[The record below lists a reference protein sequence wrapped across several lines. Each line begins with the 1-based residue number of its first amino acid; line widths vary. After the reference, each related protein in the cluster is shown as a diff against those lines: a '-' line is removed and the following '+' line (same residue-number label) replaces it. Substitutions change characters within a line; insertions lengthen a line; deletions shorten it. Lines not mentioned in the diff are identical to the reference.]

1 MNIAMFTDSYLPNT
15 DGVVSSILSYK
26 KGLEAEGHR
35 MFVFAPDSEM
45 AKKEPG
51 VYRFAA
57 VPFPPYPE
65 YRAAILPYVSSKIAK
80 KNGISLIHCKGMA
93 TMGLSA
99 VAFSA
104 RTGLPAMASLETMIP
119 NGTHYIVGGHKTAES
134 LGRKI
139 GWAYLRWFYRRF
151 KLVTAPSRHTQKML
165 SENKIESVVLPSPID
180 TDRFVS
186 NKKGAAVKKA
196 LSLSGKRVIASVGRV
211 VQEKNYSFLVKTAAH
226 MPDDAVFMIVGKGPY
241 LDALKQEAWKAGV
254 SGKFAFTGFVPD
266 EALVD
271 YYNAADAFVFPS
283 KFETQGLTQLEA
295 MSCGKATVV
304 LEDTP
309 MEEAIEKGKNGFA
322 FPEDEKACAEIILK
336 CLEKK
341 DALAEGARK
350 TALEYSIPEC
360 TKRLLGCYKRL
371 LE

>member
-15 DGVVSSILSYK
+15 DGVVSSILAYK

-65 YRAAILPYVSSKIAK
+65 YRAAILPYVSSKVAK
-80 KNGISLIHCKGMA
+80 KNDLSVIHCKAMA

-99 VAFSA
+99 IAFSA
-104 RTGLPAMASLETMIP
+104 RTKLPAMASLETMIP
-119 NGTHYIVGGHKTAES
+119 EGAHYIIKGKSAES
-134 LGRKI
+134 IGRKI
-139 GWAYLRWFYRRF
+139 GWAYLRWFYHRF
-151 KLVTAPSRHTQKML
+151 KLVTAPSKHTQAML
-165 SENKIESVVLPSPID
+165 SENKIESEVLPSPID
-180 TDRFVS
+180 TDRFIP
-186 NKKGAAVKKA
+186 NKKGAAVKKT
-196 LSLSGKRVIASVGRV
+196 LGISGKKVVASVGRV
-211 VQEKNYSFLVKTAAH
+211 VQEKNYSFLLRVARH
-226 MPDDAVFMIVGKGPY
+226 MPDDTVFMVVGKGPY

-254 SGKFAFTGFVPD
+254 SGKFVFTGFVPD
-266 EALVD
+266 ETLVD
-271 YYNAADAFVFPS
+271 HYNAADVFVFPS

-295 MSCGKATVV
+295 MSCGKPAVV

-309 MEEAIEKGKNGFA
+309 MEEVIAEGKNGFT
-322 FPEDEKACAEIILK
+322 FSEDEKACAETILK

-341 DALAEGARK
+341 DALSEGARK
-350 TALEYSIPEC
+350 TALEHSIPEC
-360 TKRLLGCYKRL
+360 TKRLLGCYRQL

>member
-15 DGVVSSILSYK
+15 DGVVSSILAYK
-26 KGLEAEGHR
+26 KGLEAKGHR

-80 KNGISLIHCKGMA
+80 KNDISIIHCKGMA

-99 VAFSA
+99 IAFSA

-119 NGTHYIVGGHKTAES
+119 EGTHYIIQNKAAES
-134 LGRKI
+134 IGRKI

-151 KLVTAPSRHTQKML
+151 KLVSAPSKHTQRML
-165 SENKIESVVLPSPID
+165 AENKIESIVLPSPVD
-180 TDRFVS
+180 TDRFVQNS
-186 NKKGAAVKKA
+186 HGTKVKKTLGIA
-196 LSLSGKRVIASVGRV
+196 GKKMIASVGRV
-211 VQEKNYSFLVKTAAH
+211 VQEKNYSFLVRVAAH
-226 MPDDAVFMIVGKGPY
+226 LPNDTVFMIVGKGPY

-254 SGKFAFTGFVPD
+254 SGKFVFTGFVPD
-266 EALVD
+266 ETLVD

-283 KFETQGLTQLEA
+283 KFETQGLTHLEA
-295 MSCGKATVV
+295 MSCGKPAVV
-304 LEDTP
+304 LKDTP
-309 MEEAIEKGKNGFA
+309 MEEVIEEGKNGFV
-322 FPEDEKACAEIILK
+322 FSEDEKACAETLLR

-341 DALAEGARK
+341 DSLAEGARK
-350 TALEYSIPEC
+350 TALEHSIPAC
-360 TKRLLGCYKRL
+360 TERLLGCYKRL